1 MQPDERLSTYKD
13 VLVKMPHSEKV
24 LLDVHS
30 AVENMMKKLN
40 KYVTHWTRYQMLWN
54 PEIIYKRLGNDLS
67 KWMQA
72 LKEIKR
78 LQASIDLPESNRV
91 IFPFII
97 DFGKAQSKVIQKY
110 EYWQREVLIKFVSLL
125 GKSFKK
131 LKMA

>member
-13 VLVKMPHSEKV
+13 VLMKMPHSEKV

-54 PEIIYKRLGNDLS
+54 PEIIYKCLGNDLS
-67 KWMQA
+67 KWMRA
-72 LKEIKR
+72 LKELKR
-78 LQASIDLPESNRV
+78 LRASIDLPESHHTV
-91 IFPFII
+91 FPFII
-97 DFGKAQSKVIQKY
+97 NFGKVQSKVKQKY

-125 GKSFKK
+125 GKLFKK
-131 LKMA
+131 LKIA

>member
-1 MQPDERLSTYKD
+1 
-13 VLVKMPHSEKV
+13 MPHSEKV

-30 AVENMMKKLN
+30 AVENTMKKLN
-40 KYVTHWTRYQMLWN
+40 KYIMHWTRHQTLWDLK
-54 PEIIYKRLGNDLS
+54 PEIIYKFLGNDLS
-67 KWMQA
+67 KWMRA

-78 LQASIDLPESNRV
+78 LQASIDLPESHCV

-97 DFGKAQSKVIQKY
+97 DFGKAQSKVILKY